1 MIAWDSFIVDTVL
14 LRRLYV
20 QKTLAIWP
28 RDSGIRTRYPLMAAM
43 PPNLVSRRRA
53 RVRPQGFQTD
63 LPGSDFT
70 LSDGGVG
77 PIAVTAVETS
87 QLRAP
92 ISVELFG
99 PDVEPTQT
107 ARRAAIPVGT
117 GRHRGDGRFRA
128 TVGPP

>member
-53 RVRPQGFQTD
+53 RVRPQGFQ
-63 LPGSDFT
+63 
-70 LSDGGVG
+70 
-77 PIAVTAVETS
+77 
-87 QLRAP
+87 P
-92 ISVELFG
+92 ISL
-99 PDVEPTQT
+99 
-107 ARRAAIPVGT
+107 AAISHCQMVVLVPSQ
-117 GRHRGDGRFRA
+117 
-128 TVGPP
+128 

>member
-53 RVRPQGFQTD
+53 RVRPRGSQTD

-77 PIAVTAVETS
+77 PIAVAAVEAR
-87 QLRAP
+87 QLRFA
-92 ISVELFG
+92 IGEELFG
-99 PDVEPTQT
+99 PDVEP
-107 ARRAAIPVGT
+107 ARVARTLAIPAGP
-117 GRHRGDGRFRA
+117 GRHLCDGWLRSA
-128 TVGPP
+128 IGPP